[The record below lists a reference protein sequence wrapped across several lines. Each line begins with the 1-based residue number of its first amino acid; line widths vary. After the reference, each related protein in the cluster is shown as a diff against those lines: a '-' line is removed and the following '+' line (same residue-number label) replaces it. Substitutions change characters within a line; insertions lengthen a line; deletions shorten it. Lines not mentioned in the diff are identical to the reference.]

1 MSNVCS
7 TSVRHLLNV
16 YCSVFLIY
24 CTATSV
30 NICRVWTICGK
41 AWHKM
46 AWFYQSLIMFTW
58 FYYKILY
65 TIYILQLV
73 SDWPSLVGICAV
85 IQPAVHLVMLDGCH
99 AVNWQAEILSSCYA
113 SKLYVLSCCFDV
125 KLRTIL
131 SCCNAVKLPSCH
143 VPKLSSYVLSCH
155 VAMMTS
161 YHPALS
167 LSWLSAILLCRYA
180 GKLLPVLLL
189 CWQTA
194 NLACCHYRKLST
206 CHVAVMSISF
216 SVVLPC
222 WQRAILSRWYVA
234 KLFSWHVATLAK
246 CHPFMLLCCHVLS
259 P

>member
-85 IQPAVHLVMLDGCH
+85 IQPAVQFTLSCWTAAMRSIGKLKYCHLVMLASYCH
-99 AVNWQAEILSSCYA
+99 VVMLSSCHPA
-113 SKLYVLSCCFDV
+113 VFLSCQATNYLV
-125 KLRTIL
+125 MLQ
-131 SCCNAVKLPSCH
+131 CCQA
-143 VPKLSSYVLSCH
+143 
-155 VAMMTS
+155 
-161 YHPALS
+161 
-167 LSWLSAILLCRYA
+167 
-180 GKLLPVLLL
+180 
-189 CWQTA
+189 
-194 NLACCHYRKLST
+194 
-206 CHVAVMSISF
+206 SI
-216 SVVLPC
+216 LPC
-222 WQRAILSRWYVA
+222 S
-234 KLFSWHVATLAK
+234 
-246 CHPFMLLCCHVLS
+246 
-259 P
+259 

>member
-85 IQPAVHLVMLDGCH
+85 IQPAV
-99 AVNWQAEILSSCYA
+99 QFT
-113 SKLYVLSCCFDV
+113 LSCWTAAMRSIG
-125 KLRTIL
+125 KL
-131 SCCNAVKLPSCH
+131 KYCH
-143 VPKLSSYVLSCH
+143 IAMLASYMSFHVALMSSYVLSCH
-155 VAMMTS
+155 VAMLS
-161 YHPALS
+161 SCHPAMFLS
-167 LSWLSAILLCRYA
+167 CQATYYPVMLQCCQAAIL
-180 GKLLPVLLL
+180 
-189 CWQTA
+189 
-194 NLACCHYRKLST
+194 
-206 CHVAVMSISF
+206 
-216 SVVLPC
+216 PC
-222 WQRAILSRWYVA
+222 S
-234 KLFSWHVATLAK
+234 
-246 CHPFMLLCCHVLS
+246 
-259 P
+259 